1 MTFCPRNIFQ
11 CAQNIFLTLFKC
23 KSDHKWNCDAHETS
37 MWHITFLA
45 FGQCQH
51 LTWLSYKVFHS
62 KHRAVK
68 WMNHACMNQPH
79 TDSKNSKIQ
88 NFTMCYK
95 SNVFFSFFFKWATD
109 GRRCEALHTGK
120 NVFKITYNKTFLDFC
135 SIYFSETHF
144 WPFLELI
151 CVD

>member
-1 MTFCPRNIFQ
+1 MTFCPRDIFQ

-23 KSDHKWNCDAHETS
+23 KSDHKCNFDAHETS

-51 LTWLSYKVFHS
+51 LTWLSNKVFHS

-95 SNVFFSFFFKWATD
+95 SNVFLFFFKWATD

-120 NVFKITYNKTFLDFC
+120 NVFKITFKNL
-135 SIYFSETHF
+135 HF
-144 WPFLELI
+144 WISAQYIFQKHISDLF
-151 CVD
+151 